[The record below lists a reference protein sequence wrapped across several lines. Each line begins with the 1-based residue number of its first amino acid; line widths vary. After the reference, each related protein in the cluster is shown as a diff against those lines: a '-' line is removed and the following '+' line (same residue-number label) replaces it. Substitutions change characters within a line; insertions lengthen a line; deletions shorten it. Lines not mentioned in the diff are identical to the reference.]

1 MCVSEAKAP
10 PPPRGT
16 GKNGRKLW
24 KSVTD
29 HFDLDQHEELLLLQ
43 AVRAVDRLD
52 AMAAALEDA
61 PLTVRNA
68 KGEEVAHPL
77 LVESRQTSLMLA
89 RLLASLRLPSGLIEG
104 EGGEERLIRP
114 QRRGAARGFYGIRS
128 VG

>member
-1 MCVSEAKAP
+1 VSEDRIP
-10 PPPRGT
+10 PPPRGI

-24 KSVTD
+24 KSVTEY
-29 HFDLDQHEELLLLQ
+29 FDLDQHEELLLLQ

-68 KGEEVAHPL
+68 RGEEVAHPL

-104 EGGEERLIRP
+104 EGGEPRLIRP
-114 QRRGAARGFYGIRS
+114 QRRGAARGVYGIRG

>member
-1 MCVSEAKAP
+1 MRVSEGRIP

-24 KSVTD
+24 KSVTE

-52 AMAAALEDA
+52 AMAAELEGA

-89 RLLASLRLPSGLIEG
+89 RLLASLRLPSGLEG
-104 EGGEERLIRP
+104 EGGEPRLIRP
-114 QRRGAARGFYGIRS
+114 QRRGAARGVYGIRG